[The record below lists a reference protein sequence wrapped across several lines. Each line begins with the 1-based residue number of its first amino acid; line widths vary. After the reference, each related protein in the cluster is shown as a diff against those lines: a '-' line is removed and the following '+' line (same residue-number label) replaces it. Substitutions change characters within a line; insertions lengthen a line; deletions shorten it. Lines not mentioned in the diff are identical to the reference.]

1 MAPELLAVNAS
12 FASAAA
18 GLRPIQRKL
27 MPPPE
32 RGSKVV
38 IRFAMFCVPS
48 LHAGGM
54 LFILRRYCLEDIK
67 VKEKK
72 TFYITTP
79 IYYPSAN
86 LHIGHAYSTVA
97 TDAIARYHRQR
108 GDETFF
114 LTGSDEHGQK
124 IERKAKAAGVTPQEY
139 VDNIVAGFKDLWKLL
154 DISYD
159 KFIRTTDDYHVKAVQ
174 KMFKQLYDQGDIYKS
189 KYTGFYCTPCESFWL
204 ERQVKD
210 AGGVCPDCGGPVE
223 LVEEESYFF
232 RLSKYADR
240 LIQYIKDNPTFI
252 QPNSRTNEMLQ
263 NFLLPGLE
271 DLCVSRTSFTWG
283 IPVNFDEKHVVYVW
297 LDALSNY
304 ITALGWG
311 SDDDSLY
318 RKFWPAD
325 VHIVGKEIVRFHTII
340 WPIMLMALGE
350 PLPKQVFGHGW
361 LVLDG
366 GKMSKSKGNVVDPVA
381 LCARYGVDAI
391 RYFLLREVPFGSD
404 GTFSNEA
411 LIARINTDLAND
423 LGNLLSRTVAM
434 IDKYFGGTL
443 PAPSVT
449 AEEDAALIALAKEL
463 PAKVDAQMNELHIPD
478 ALAEIWK
485 LVGACNKY
493 IDVTAPWSLAKSEAG
508 QERLKTVL
516 YNLAESLRIVAIL
529 LTPYLTSTPAKML
542 AQLGTAP
549 AQSSIETI
557 AWGGSVPGSVVH
569 KGEAL
574 FPRIDVEAELAYF
587 AAEAEKAKAALAPAQ
602 EAPAAAPAPAEA
614 ATPAKHG
621 HGEEEAPSEIEYDD
635 FAKVDLRLAKVIAC
649 EEIKKSKKLLKLTL
663 EVGAETRTVVSG
675 IKQWYTPDDL
685 VGKTVVLVANLKPVT
700 LCGVESHGMILC
712 ASDAAD
718 ENLSA
723 LTTLA
728 NMESGLKVR

>member
-1 MAPELLAVNAS
+1 MEEN
-12 FASAAA
+12 
-18 GLRPIQRKL
+18 
-27 MPPPE
+27 
-32 RGSKVV
+32 
-38 IRFAMFCVPS
+38 
-48 LHAGGM
+48 
-54 LFILRRYCLEDIK
+54 
-67 VKEKK
+67 K

-97 TDAIARYHRQR
+97 TDAIARYKRQR
-108 GDETFF
+108 GYDVFF

-124 IERKAKAAGVTPQEY
+124 IERKAKAAGVTPQQY
-139 VDNIVAGFKDLWKLL
+139 VDTIVAGFKDLWKLL

-159 KFIRTTDDYHVKAVQ
+159 GFIRTTDDYHVKAVQ
-174 KMFKQLYDQGDIYKS
+174 KMFRKLYDQGDIYKS
-189 KYTGFYCTPCESFWL
+189 KYTGHYCTPCESFWL
-204 ERQVKD
+204 DRQVQE

-283 IPVNFDEKHVVYVW
+283 IPVDFDEKHVVYVW

-304 ITALGWG
+304 VTALGWG

-381 LCARYGVDAI
+381 LCDRYGVDAI

-404 GTFSNEA
+404 GNFSNEA

-434 IDKYFGGTL
+434 IDKYFGGVL
-443 PAPSVT
+443 PAP
-449 AEEDAALIALAKEL
+449 AAIGDEDAALIELAGEL
-463 PAKVDAQMNELHIPD
+463 PARVDAQMNELHIPD

-493 IDVTAPWSLAKSEAG
+493 IDVTAPWTLAKSDAG
-508 QERLKTVL
+508 RERLKTVL
-516 YNLAESLRIVAIL
+516 YNLAESLRIVGIL
-529 LTPYLTSTPAKML
+529 LIPFLTSTPQKL
-542 AQLGTAP
+542 FAQLGLNDAQTAYG
-549 AQSSIETI
+549 SL
-557 AWGGSVPGSVVH
+557 AWGGSVPGATVH

-574 FPRIDVEAELAYF
+574 FPRIDVEAELAHF
-587 AAEAEKAKAALAPAQ
+587 AAEAEKAKAA
-602 EAPAAAPAPAEA
+602 AAPVE
-614 ATPAKHG
+614 PAKA
-621 HGEEEAPSEIEYDD
+621 EEADEDAPLPEIEYDD
-635 FAKVDLRLAKVIAC
+635 FAKVDLRLAKVVAA

-663 EVGAETRTVVSG
+663 EVGEETRTVVSG
-675 IKQWYTPDDL
+675 IKQWYAPEDL

-700 LCGVESHGMILC
+700 LCGVESRGMILC

-718 ENLSA
+718 ANLSA

-728 NMESGLKVR
+728 PMESGLKVR

>member
-1 MAPELLAVNAS
+1 ME
-12 FASAAA
+12 
-18 GLRPIQRKL
+18 
-27 MPPPE
+27 
-32 RGSKVV
+32 
-38 IRFAMFCVPS
+38 
-48 LHAGGM
+48 
-54 LFILRRYCLEDIK
+54 
-67 VKEKK
+67 EKK

-79 IYYPSAN
+79 IYYPSAS

-97 TDAIARYHRQR
+97 TDAIARYKRQR
-108 GDETFF
+108 GFDTFF

-124 IERKAKAAGVTPQEY
+124 IERKAKDAGVTPQQY
-139 VDNIVAGFKDLWKLL
+139 VDEIVAGFQELWKLL

-159 KFIRTTDDYHVKAVQ
+159 GFIRTTDERHVKAVQ
-174 KMFKQLYDQGDIYKS
+174 KMFRKLYDQGDIYKS

-204 ERQVKD
+204 DRQVKD

-240 LIQYIKDNPTFI
+240 LIQYIKDHPTFI
-252 QPNSRTNEMLQ
+252 QPVSRTNEMLQ

-271 DLCVSRTSFTWG
+271 DLCVSRTSFKWG
-283 IPVNFDEKHVVYVW
+283 IPVDFDDKHVVYVW

-318 RKFWPAD
+318 RKYWPAD

-366 GKMSKSKGNVVDPVA
+366 GKMSKSKGNVVDPVK
-381 LCARYGVDAI
+381 LCERYGVDAI

-434 IDKYFGGTL
+434 IDKYFDGAL
-443 PAPSVT
+443 PAPGAT
-449 AEEDAALIALAKEL
+449 ADEDAALLALASEL
-463 PAKVDAQMNELHIPD
+463 PAKVDEQMDELHIPD

-485 LVGACNKY
+485 LVNACNKY
-493 IDVTAPWSLAKSEAG
+493 IDVTTPWILARNEDG
-508 QERLKTVL
+508 RERLKTVL
-516 YNLAESLRIVAIL
+516 YNLAESLRIVGVL
-529 LTPYLTSTPAKML
+529 LTPFLTSTPQKIF
-542 AQLGTAP
+542 AQLGVAEDKRVY
-549 AQSSIETI
+549 ASV
-557 AWGGSVPGSVVH
+557 AWGGSAPGSTVN
-569 KGEAL
+569 KGESL
-574 FPRIDVEAELAYF
+574 FPRIDMEAELAYF
-587 AAEAEKAKAALAPAQ
+587 AAEADKAN
-602 EAPAAAPAPAEA
+602 PAAAPAP
-614 ATPAKHG
+614 K
-621 HGEEEAPSEIEYDD
+621 EESEEDAPLPQIEYDD
-635 FAKVDLRLAKVIAC
+635 FAKVDLRLAKVTAA

-663 EVGAETRTVVSG
+663 QVGEETRTVVSG

-685 VGKTVVLVANLKPVT
+685 VGKTVVLVANLKPVK
-700 LCGVESHGMILC
+700 LCGVESHGMILA

-718 ENLSA
+718 EHLT
-723 LTTLA
+723 LVTTLSG
-728 NMESGLKVR
+728 MDSGLKVR